1 MVFNGENPYQS
12 YPKMLTKQNKRTK
25 NGTKPS
31 NKTLNGATLGQTLAP
46 VVHIKT
52 AGSHGRSVTFG
63 PKLSEN
69 M

>member
-12 YPKMLTKQNKRTK
+12 YPKMLTKQYKRTK
-25 NGTKPS
+25 NGTKPL

-63 PKLSEN
+63 PKFSEN